1 MSKLKV
7 FLVDDHAIVRE
18 GIRSLVTAQPDM
30 TIVGEAA
37 DGLAAVE
44 AAGQLLPDVALLDLS
59 LPGLSGIEVAERLK
73 REHPQ
78 IKLLALTIHEG
89 RTFLRQFMSAGGEG
103 YVLKR
108 ALTEELVRAIR
119 TVMAGGAYI
128 DPILVGKGR
137 NGSLKVLKRSQ
148 LSDREEEVLRL
159 IAEGHTN
166 KDIAGR
172 LELSPKTVETYKT
185 RSLEKLGLQSRADI
199 VRYAVQQG
207 WLLEA

>member
-1 MSKLKV
+1 MSKVKV
-7 FLVDDHAIVRE
+7 FLADDHAIVRE
-18 GIRSLVTAQPDM
+18 GIKALVTAQPDM
-30 TIVGEAA
+30 TVVGEAA
-37 DGLAAVE
+37 DGLAAAE
-44 AAGQLLPDVALLDLS
+44 AAGRLRPDVALLDLS
-59 LPGLSGIEVAERLK
+59 LPGLSGIEVAEQLK
-73 REHPQ
+73 RQHPQ

-89 RTFLRQFMSAGGEG
+89 RTYLRQFMSAGGEG

-108 ALTEELVRAIR
+108 ALTEELVRGIR
-119 TVMAGGAYI
+119 TVMAGSVYI
-128 DPILVGKGR
+128 DSHLVAKGR
-137 NGSLKVLKRSQ
+137 IGSLKILERSI

-166 KDIAGR
+166 KDIASR